1 MTRWG
6 GRRLWRLGGGYG
18 GWVTAV
24 AVARRGLHAEG
35 AEPDGAGVLRG
46 AAGAGRGRPARQPDH
61 PRHAHH
67 GGGRQRHGHQVSR
80 SKRKPV
86 SRLNTWST
94 QKTSYVTR
102 FNNYTDLRDVN
113 AVNYNR
119 KRFWR
124 YLGTSLVMGASQQS
138 HQCGVLLWYLGLRC
152 SNCGEERAP
161 IVHLPVS
168 TLLKCQGDWL
178 PCLSHLSLLKLSSSL
193 KKNNK
198 QQSRN
203 ALLLAVGEQMFNLN
217 CEVNVVS

>member
-1 MTRWG
+1 M
-6 GRRLWRLGGGYG
+6 GGGYG

-113 AVNYNR
+113 AVNY
-119 KRFWR
+119 KSVSEDTW
-124 YLGTSLVMGASQQS
+124 A
-138 HQCGVLLWYLGLRC
+138 HLLSCGLRSSPISVVC
-152 SNCGEERAP
+152 SCGIRYEM
-161 IVHLPVS
+161 L
-168 TLLKCQGDWL
+168 
-178 PCLSHLSLLKLSSSL
+178 
-193 KKNNK
+193 
-198 QQSRN
+198 
-203 ALLLAVGEQMFNLN
+203 
-217 CEVNVVS
+217 